1 MRYPRSY
8 VITFEL
14 LSSEHDLAL
23 LVLLLSEDEGLGSL
37 ENSETFGLGLNA
49 LELEGDLLGL
59 LSLLLEDWLGLSTES
74 LLLHVISSLTL
85 SDQGGFTTLVLGNFV
100 GGVLLQLWAESSNSL
115 WDMDHDAYSSCLTN

>member
-1 MRYPRSY
+1 MRYPRLSY
-8 VITFEL
+8 
-14 LSSEHDLAL
+14 SEHDLAL

-74 LLLHVISSLTL
+74 LVLHVISSLTL
-85 SDQGGFTTLVLGNFV
+85 SGLRGLTSLVLGNFV
-100 GGVLLQLWAESSNSL
+100 SGMLLEFPAESSDSL
-115 WDMDHDAYSSCLTN
+115 WNMHHFSSCLTN